1 MRVEFDHQ
9 IFSGQRHGGIS
20 RYFTE
25 MIRAFDADPALGVR
39 PELSFR
45 FTTNEHLLEL
55 GRGDVRRPPLPERL
69 SGARALSAM
78 NSALPRRSHADL
90 VHRTFYDP
98 PRPTRG
104 GVPAV
109 CTVYDMIPELFPAL
123 FEGTRPHRAKRQVVL
138 ASDAVFC
145 ISETTRRDLVRF
157 YGDLPMPVVVTHLAV
172 SDRFAASARGRDP
185 ERSGGHVLYVG
196 NRAGYKNFDTVLHA
210 FAEARPGLGDIP
222 LLCVGGGAFSPD
234 ERSTIERLGLQD
246 SVTQRFVDD
255 ASLPGVYADAL
266 CFVFPSTYEGFGLPV
281 VEAMAA
287 DCPVVIADTDCLVEV
302 AGGAA
307 VTFAPEDHRAL
318 ADLLRRA
325 REDTTWRATLR
336 GLGSERAAEFTWHRT
351 AARTAEV
358 YHRLSTS
365 AG

>member
-25 MIRAFDADPALGVR
+25 MIRVFEDDPALGVR

-55 GRGDVRRPPLPERL
+55 GRDDVRRPPLPQRL
-69 SGARALSAM
+69 TGARAMAAI
-78 NSALPRRSHADL
+78 NSALPRRPRGDL

-109 CTVYDMIPELFPAL
+109 CTVYDMIPELFPAQ
-123 FEGTRPHRAKRQVVL
+123 FEGTHPHRAKRQVVL
-138 ASDAVFC
+138 ESDAVFC
-145 ISETTRRDLVRF
+145 ISETTRRDLIRF
-157 YGDLPMPVVVTHLAV
+157 YGELQMPVVVTHLAV

-185 ERSGGHVLYVG
+185 ERSGRHVLYVG
-196 NRAGYKNFDTVLHA
+196 NRAGYKNFGVVLMA
-210 FAEARPGLGDIP
+210 FADTRSDLGDIP

-234 ERSTIERLGLQD
+234 ERSLIEGLGLRER
-246 SVTQRFVDD
+246 VNQRFVDD
-255 ASLPGVYADAL
+255 ADLPGVYADAL

-281 VEAMAA
+281 VEAMASE
-287 DCPVVIADTDCLVEV
+287 CPVVVADTECLVEV

-307 VTFAPEDHRAL
+307 VAFAPDDHCAL

-325 REDTTWRATLR
+325 WEDQNWRATMR
-336 GLGSERAAEFTWHRT
+336 RLGTERAAEFTWHRT
-351 AARTAEV
+351 ASRTAEV
-358 YHRLSTS
+358 YHRLTTV
-365 AG
+365 G